1 VREDDPIP
9 RTVEWRDGAVRLID
23 QRELPGRLVF
33 VDCRTVEELCDAISS
48 LAVRGAP
55 ALGAAGGYGVALA
68 CRLAA
73 GGVGGNG
80 GVVADGGGGRGDP
93 AAAVVRAAGEAA
105 GRLIATRPTAVNL
118 AWGARRVLAVA
129 DAAAASGA
137 STHDVARAALDEAE
151 RLAAEDVAD
160 NRALGHHGAALVPD
174 GARVL
179 THCNAGALAC
189 VGYGTALGV
198 IRAAAEAGK
207 APRVWVDETR
217 PVLQGARL
225 TAWELD
231 RLGIAAT
238 LVADVMAGS
247 LMASGDVDLVVVG
260 ADRVAANGDV
270 ANKIGTYSLAV
281 LAAHHGVPF
290 YVAAPTSTIDLATPT
305 GAAIPVEERSPDEVR
320 RVGGARLAPEGFSA
334 LNRAFD
340 VTPAELVTAVVTEL
354 GVARPPYDKSLRRL
368 ADAAPHRRPLRPEP
382 RP

>member
-1 VREDDPIP
+1 MQTEDPIP

-23 QRELPGRLVF
+23 QRLLPGRLEF
-33 VDCRTVEELCDAISS
+33 LDCRTVEEVCEAISS

-68 CRLAA
+68 CAIAA
-73 GGVGGNG
+73 G
-80 GVVADGGGGRGDP
+80 DGPDAGPG
-93 AAAVVRAAGEAA
+93 AVVRAASAA
-105 GRLIATRPTAVNL
+105 GDRLIATRPTAVNL
-118 AWGARRVLAVA
+118 AWGANRVLAA
-129 DAAAASGA
+129 
-137 STHDVARAALDEAE
+137 ARAAARAATGAGGAAGGAQLVLHAALEEAH
-151 RLAAEDVAD
+151 RIAEQDVAD
-160 NRALGHHGAALVPD
+160 NRAIGRHGLPLVPE
-174 GARVL
+174 GAQVL

-225 TAWELD
+225 TAWELN
-231 RLGIAAT
+231 RLGIPAT

-247 LMASGDVDLVVVG
+247 LMASGDVDLIVVG

-290 YVAAPTSTIDLATPT
+290 YVAAPTSTIDLATKT
-305 GAAIPVEERSPDEVR
+305 GVDIPVEERSPEEVR
-320 RVGGARLAPEGFSA
+320 KVGRSRLAPPRIPV

-340 VTPAELVTAVVTEL
+340 VTPAALVTAIITEL
-354 GVARPPYDKSLRRL
+354 GVAHPPYGQSLRRL
-368 ADAAPHRRPLRPEP
+368 VEAAPHQRPLKRAPSP
-382 RP
+382 

>member
-1 VREDDPIP
+1 MDDADPIP
-9 RTVEWRDGAVRLID
+9 RTVEWRAGAVRLID
-23 QRELPGRLVF
+23 QRALPGELRF
-33 VDCRTVEELCDAISS
+33 IDCRTVNELCGAISS

-68 CRLAA
+68 CA
-73 GGVGGNG
+73 GG
-80 GVVADGGGGRGDP
+80 GVPGEGDP
-93 AAAVVRAAGEAA
+93 DEKAVLQAARKAAD
-105 GRLIATRPTAVNL
+105 RLIATRPTAVNL
-118 AWGARRVLAVA
+118 AWGARRVLGAAEAAVEG
-129 DAAAASGA
+129 GA
-137 STHDVARAALDEAE
+137 EAVRRAALAEAE
-151 RLAAEDVAD
+151 RLAEQDVAD
-160 NRALGHHGAALVPD
+160 NRALGRHGAALVPD
-174 GARVL
+174 GAQVL
-179 THCNAGALAC
+179 THCNAGGLAC

-231 RLGIAAT
+231 RLAIPAT

-290 YVAAPTSTIDLATPT
+290 YVAAPTSTVDLSTAT
-305 GAAIPVEERSPDEVR
+305 GAEIPVEERSPEEVR
-320 RVGGARLAPEGFSA
+320 TIGGSRLAPPGFAA

-340 VTPAELVTAVVTEL
+340 VTPSDLVTAIVTEL

-368 ADAAPHRRPLRPEP
+368 VEAAPHRLPLKPP
-382 RP
+382 PHP